1 MKKKNP
7 DKMKPQIPQGFK
19 KGAYPIFFWIML
31 FLGTFYFMSVFQSG
45 AVSRKEFSYSEFN
58 RILTESPRM
67 VKSVTMTEDV
77 LQGDL
82 VNGTKFFVN
91 IPPDDKDMIALLR
104 ANAPDFIVKPA
115 KTMWTNLIFSLTPV
129 ILFIAFLWYFS
140 YRGAEVG
147 NRIWSFGK
155 IRARLGSETDEKVTF
170 KDVAGVDE
178 AKEEL
183 QEVIEFLKD
192 PKKFQK
198 LGGKIPKGVL
208 LVGPPGCGKTLIA
221 RAVAGEA
228 NAPFFNISG
237 SDFVEMFVGVGASRV
252 RDLFEQS
259 RKAAKTFGRGA
270 IIFIDEIDAVGR
282 LRFSGIGG
290 GHDER
295 EQTLNQLLVEMDGFD
310 AHEGII
316 LIAATNRPD
325 TLDPALLRPGRFDR
339 HVVID
344 RPDIKGREAILK
356 VHAAKIK
363 LGPDVSLDEMARQTP
378 GFSGADLANLCN
390 EAALLA
396 ARYNKEAVSK
406 KEMEAAIER
415 VVAGPERKSRVIS
428 QKEKEIVAFHE
439 AGHTLVSLLV
449 PGADPLHKVSIIPRG
464 VAALGYT
471 LQMPLQDRYIMMKE
485 ELLGRIAVL
494 LAGRASENLNFS
506 DVTTGSE
513 NDIEVATQLARR
525 MVCEFGMSEKIGY
538 LTLGHREGLVFL
550 GKNLTEERNYSE
562 ETARLIDSEVKAII
576 DSCYARAKGLLEQ
589 NKDKMVLLAQ
599 TLREKEVMDAQDVKS
614 LLGLA

>member
-198 LGGKIPKGVL
+198 LGGNPAKRPRHSAAAPSFL
-208 LVGPPGCGKTLIA
+208 SM
-221 RAVAGEA
+221 RSMRSAV
-228 NAPFFNISG
+228 
-237 SDFVEMFVGVGASRV
+237 
-252 RDLFEQS
+252 
-259 RKAAKTFGRGA
+259 
-270 IIFIDEIDAVGR
+270 
-282 LRFSGIGG
+282 
-290 GHDER
+290 
-295 EQTLNQLLVEMDGFD
+295 
-310 AHEGII
+310 
-316 LIAATNRPD
+316 
-325 TLDPALLRPGRFDR
+325 
-339 HVVID
+339 
-344 RPDIKGREAILK
+344 
-356 VHAAKIK
+356 
-363 LGPDVSLDEMARQTP
+363 
-378 GFSGADLANLCN
+378 
-390 EAALLA
+390 
-396 ARYNKEAVSK
+396 
-406 KEMEAAIER
+406 
-415 VVAGPERKSRVIS
+415 
-428 QKEKEIVAFHE
+428 
-439 AGHTLVSLLV
+439 
-449 PGADPLHKVSIIPRG
+449 
-464 VAALGYT
+464 
-471 LQMPLQDRYIMMKE
+471 
-485 ELLGRIAVL
+485 
-494 LAGRASENLNFS
+494 
-506 DVTTGSE
+506 
-513 NDIEVATQLARR
+513 
-525 MVCEFGMSEKIGY
+525 
-538 LTLGHREGLVFL
+538 
-550 GKNLTEERNYSE
+550 
-562 ETARLIDSEVKAII
+562 
-576 DSCYARAKGLLEQ
+576 
-589 NKDKMVLLAQ
+589 
-599 TLREKEVMDAQDVKS
+599 
-614 LLGLA
+614 